1 MNEVESSLWVDSSR
15 RMLKRIDDTAQ
26 RVTEGFPNFADPE
39 TGEWETSPQG
49 DWTGGHWGGELWI
62 ARKVTG
68 EERYGEWA
76 TRWCQALRPR
86 ASSNTVFR
94 SFLFYY
100 GAALGEILLGDG
112 RAKEVALEGA
122 RGLMGLY
129 NPEAGLIPLGTE
141 AEEASDV
148 GDQETSID
156 AVGSISALFGW
167 ASEKT
172 GDPSYR
178 EAAAR
183 HAQRHIEFCVRDDA
197 SVGQSASFDPD
208 TGKIKRRYS
217 HKGYSENSTWARAQ
231 AWCMLAY
238 TLSARWMPEYE
249 EFLETALRTADWW
262 LDYVPEDGVAFWDF
276 GDPNIPDTERDT
288 SATAIA
294 AASLLKLG
302 ELVSDGDLKAR
313 YQHAARAT
321 VRALVQGYLTP
332 TGPRDSRVP
341 GILTEGCYNK
351 HINLATRHELIW
363 GDYYLFEAL
372 QVLHERVAATEI

>member
-1 MNEVESSLWVDSSR
+1 MNGTAVSFWADGSR
-15 RMLKRIDDTAQ
+15 RMLERIDDTARQ
-26 RVTEGFPNFADPE
+26 VTAGFPNFADPE
-39 TGEWETSPQG
+39 TGEWVTTPQG
-49 DWTGGHWGGELWI
+49 DWTGGHWVGELWL
-62 ARKVTG
+62 ACKVTG
-68 EERYGEWA
+68 QERYEEWA
-76 TRWCQALRPR
+76 GQWCEALRPR
-86 ASSNTVFR
+86 ASSSTVFR

-100 GAALGEILLGDG
+100 GAALGDILLGDE
-112 RAKEVALEGA
+112 RARDIALEGA
-122 RGLMGLY
+122 RGLMDLY
-129 NPEAGLIPLGTE
+129 NQEAGMIPLGTE

-294 AASLLKLG
+294 AVSLLKLG

>member
-1 MNEVESSLWVDSSR
+1 MGRGGSRMNEVESSLWVDSSR
-15 RMLKRIDDTAQ
+15 RMLERIDDTAQ
-26 RVTEGFPNFADPE
+26 RVTEGFPNFADTE
-39 TGEWETSPQG
+39 TGEWEISPQG

-122 RGLMGLY
+122 RGLMVLY

-156 AVGSISALFGW
+156 AVGSISALFGG

-183 HAQRHIEFCVRDDA
+183 HAQRHI
-197 SVGQSASFDPD
+197 
-208 TGKIKRRYS
+208 
-217 HKGYSENSTWARAQ
+217 
-231 AWCMLAY
+231 
-238 TLSARWMPEYE
+238 
-249 EFLETALRTADWW
+249 
-262 LDYVPEDGVAFWDF
+262 
-276 GDPNIPDTERDT
+276 
-288 SATAIA
+288 
-294 AASLLKLG
+294 
-302 ELVSDGDLKAR
+302 
-313 YQHAARAT
+313 
-321 VRALVQGYLTP
+321 
-332 TGPRDSRVP
+332 
-341 GILTEGCYNK
+341 
-351 HINLATRHELIW
+351 
-363 GDYYLFEAL
+363 
-372 QVLHERVAATEI
+372 

>member
-1 MNEVESSLWVDSSR
+1 MNEVESSLWVDGSR
-15 RMLKRIDDTAQ
+15 KMLERIDDTAQ

-76 TRWCQALRPR
+76 TRWCQTLRPR

-112 RAKEVALEGA
+112 RAKEVALQGA
-122 RGLMGLY
+122 RGLMSLY

-148 GDQETSID
+148 GQEETSID

-249 EFLETALRTADWW
+249 GFLETALRTADWW
-262 LDYVPEDGVAFWDF
+262 LDHVPEDGVAFWDF

-302 ELVSDGDLKAR
+302 ALVSDGDLKAR
-313 YQHAARAT
+313 YQDAARAT
-321 VRALVQGYLTP
+321 IRALVEGYLTP
-332 TGPRDSRVP
+332 TGAHDERIT

-351 HINLATRHELIW
+351 HIGLATRHELIW

-372 QVLHERVAATEI
+372 QVLRGKLAATQI